1 MFYSRV
7 PKFSLFFNLESSS
20 FCEILNLSQSHQ
32 PDTEEPA
39 SVVIELVGEGKNI
52 SKCKSCLVK
61 NEIIS
66 AENLDANLLA
76 LCEKEEKPLVS
87 HNGHY
92 LLENLV
98 DNFSCVAHGLIGKI
112 RPESFKVKGK
122 V

>member
-1 MFYSRV
+1 MEPQPDQVRV
-7 PKFSLFFNLESSS
+7 DGVATINSIECF
-20 FCEILNLSQSHQ
+20 IHQ
-32 PDTEEPA
+32 PDAEDPA
-39 SVVIELVGEGKNI
+39 AVVIELVGEGKNI

-92 LLENLV
+92 VLENLV
-98 DNFSCVAHGLIGKI
+98 DSFSCVAHGLIGKI
-112 RPESFKVKGK
+112 RLEAFKVRMTS
-122 V
+122 